1 MGALESQVLLHPLR
15 MRVIVALADDELTT
29 KEIHS
34 RIPDV
39 AQASLYRAVGRLVD
53 AGLVEVCALRRRG
66 GAIERIYRSSRP
78 LEAAPDQEQEPVHL
92 RAELVARALSIDAAR
107 WLSSGLE
114 DSKALVSRLV
124 VRLSDADAAHIKAQ
138 LEGVINKAL
147 ELDSPDE
154 APVALSVAVLGGP
167 QRRV

>member
-66 GAIERIYRSSRP
+66 GAIERIYRASRP
-78 LEAAPDQEQEPVHL
+78 LEAAPDQGHEPVHI

-107 WLSSGLE
+107 WLSSGA
-114 DSKALVSRLV
+114 DDTKALVSRLV
-124 VRLSDADAAHIKAQ
+124 VHLSDADASLIRAQ
-138 LEGVINKAL
+138 LEDVFNQAL
-147 ELDSPDE
+147 KLDSPDE
-154 APVALSVAVLGGP
+154 QPIALSVAVLEGP
-167 QRRV
+167 QRRA